1 MDDSYAVALTIP
13 VPEELTE
20 WSSGTT
26 LLDLEIAHEDLE
38 EWEHKDL
45 HEDFAAEVAIR
56 GTIMK
61 LLSEHLDQ
69 FGMPALKEY
78 FDSPLT
84 YIYDGIDE
92 KEAEKEEDL
101 DLILQLED
109 SLRLSLHS
117 AAVASGIR
125 ILH

>member
-1 MDDSYAVALTIP
+1 MDNSYSVALTIP
-13 VPEELTE
+13 VPEELAYH
-20 WSSGTT
+20 SGNS

-61 LLSEHLDQ
+61 LLNEHLDQ

-92 KEAEKEEDL
+92 EEAEEDADL
-101 DLILQLED
+101 YLILQLED
-109 SLRLSLHS
+109 SLRYSLHS